1 MPRIAHYKIRK
12 DEEAPG
18 KPRDLKE
25 IMRDISE
32 ESAKT
37 LPDQKRIAELFSEK
51 RNAMVIKR
59 TLQES
64 IEDIKTSR
72 RRTHKEYPELF
83 R

>member
-1 MPRIAHYKIRK
+1 MPRIAHYKVRK

-37 LPDQKRIAELFSEK
+37 LPDQKRIAELFAEK
-51 RNAMVIKR
+51 RRSKIINSFM
-59 TLQES
+59 E
-64 IEDIKTSR
+64 
-72 RRTHKEYPELF
+72 
-83 R
+83 